1 MKQKSSLKDRLV
13 GSRYFS
19 FGITLSL
26 FVLLYVVGMMNYR
39 GFMKPQVFCNL
50 LIDNAALIIATIGI
64 TFVLLI
70 GGIDISIGSV
80 VALTCMSS
88 AQMLQNTGLPAPAVI
103 LIVLAMGAVFG
114 LVQGWL
120 ITEFNMQPF
129 IVTLAGQF
137 FARGM
142 TAIISRETIVID
154 NPVYTS
160 LASARIYVLPGGF
173 ISVGVV
179 IALVTLV
186 AATLV
191 LKFTRFGRNI
201 YALGG
206 NEMSAQL
213 MGLPTKRTKIL
224 AYVVCG
230 FCSALAGVVYS
241 LIMLSGYP
249 LHAVSMEMDAIASSV
264 IGGTLM
270 SGGVAF
276 LPGTLL
282 GVLIQGVIQTFI
294 TFQGTL
300 SAWWTRIIIALLLC
314 LFIVIQAVVSR
325 SRQRLNS
332 EHCFFPIF
340 FSSFFRHSHQAR
352 PGGCVHFRRFR
363 HGRFTHQNRRAAA
376 DRGAGIPSQETGRL
390 SAGRCPSAVQDH
402 RQPDAA
408 GGSPLQLQRVQA
420 GSVPAGGSR
429 RGSSRQCPAAGCL
442 RPGDPEAAGARPG
455 ALPAQR
461 PQLQY
466 RHLCPALCAELSAA
480 GHAAGRLHV

>member
-191 LKFTRFGRNI
+191 LKFTRW
-201 YALGG
+201 A
-206 NEMSAQL
+206 EM
-213 MGLPTKRTKIL
+213 R
-224 AYVVCG
+224 
-230 FCSALAGVVYS
+230 
-241 LIMLSGYP
+241 
-249 LHAVSMEMDAIASSV
+249 
-264 IGGTLM
+264 
-270 SGGVAF
+270 
-276 LPGTLL
+276 
-282 GVLIQGVIQTFI
+282 
-294 TFQGTL
+294 
-300 SAWWTRIIIALLLC
+300 
-314 LFIVIQAVVSR
+314 
-325 SRQRLNS
+325 
-332 EHCFFPIF
+332 
-340 FSSFFRHSHQAR
+340 
-352 PGGCVHFRRFR
+352 
-363 HGRFTHQNRRAAA
+363 
-376 DRGAGIPSQETGRL
+376 
-390 SAGRCPSAVQDH
+390 
-402 RQPDAA
+402 
-408 GGSPLQLQRVQA
+408 
-420 GSVPAGGSR
+420 
-429 RGSSRQCPAAGCL
+429 CL
-442 RPGDPEAAGARPG
+442 R
-455 ALPAQR
+455 
-461 PQLQY
+461 
-466 RHLCPALCAELSAA
+466 S
-480 GHAAGRLHV
+480 

>member
-1 MKQKSSLKDRLV
+1 MKNARVLKNRLV
-13 GSRYFS
+13 GSRYFT
-19 FGITLSL
+19 FGITLCL
-26 FVLLYVVGMMNYR
+26 FIVLYIIGMINYR
-39 GFMKPQVFCNL
+39 GFMRPQVFCNL

-80 VALTCMSS
+80 VALTCMTS
-88 AQMLQNTGLPAPAVI
+88 AQMLASTSIPAPLVI

-120 ITEFNMQPF
+120 IAVFDMQPF

-142 TAIISRETIVID
+142 TAVISRDTIVID
-154 NPVYTS
+154 NPMYTS
-160 LASARIYVLPGGF
+160 LASARLYILPGGF

-179 IALVTLV
+179 IALVALV
-186 AATLV
+186 IGTLV
-191 LKFTRFGRNI
+191 LKYTRFGRSI

-206 NEMSAQL
+206 NETSAQL
-213 MGLPTKRTKIL
+213 MGLPTRRTKIL

-230 FCSALAGVVYS
+230 FCSSLAGVVYS

-282 GVLIQGVIQTFI
+282 GVMIQGVIQTFI

-314 LFIVIQAVVSR
+314 LFIVIQAVVNR
-325 SRQRLNS
+325 SRQRL
-332 EHCFFPIF
+332 
-340 FSSFFRHSHQAR
+340 
-352 PGGCVHFRRFR
+352 
-363 HGRFTHQNRRAAA
+363 
-376 DRGAGIPSQETGRL
+376 DSQ
-390 SAGRCPSAVQDH
+390 H
-402 RQPDAA
+402 
-408 GGSPLQLQRVQA
+408 
-420 GSVPAGGSR
+420 
-429 RGSSRQCPAAGCL
+429 
-442 RPGDPEAAGARPG
+442 
-455 ALPAQR
+455 
-461 PQLQY
+461 
-466 RHLCPALCAELSAA
+466 
-480 GHAAGRLHV
+480 

>member
-1 MKQKSSLKDRLV
+1 MVLGSFYFKQEARRALRGNWQPALVVTFFSGIFLTLSSVLQALWVPDPVLYASYGLFERFWQELAAV
-13 GSRYFS
+13 SQAEWAGLIVVNFLSLLLSPALALGCNRYFLKLLDGKES
-19 FGITLSL
+19 GVREGLLGRMRIWPKALW
-26 FVLLYVVGMMNYR
+26 LYVQMGVRVFLWSLLLVVPGILAAIRYSMAPY
-39 GFMKPQVFCNL
+39 FMAQDPSISASEAIEQSKHAMKEMKLAYFS
-50 LIDNAALIIATIGI
+50 LIISFIGWS
-64 TFVLLI
+64 LLAN
-70 GGIDISIGSV
+70 V
-80 VALTCMSS
+80 
-88 AQMLQNTGLPAPAVI
+88 AQMFL
-103 LIVLAMGAVFG
+103 MSF
-114 LVQGWL
+114 
-120 ITEFNMQPF
+120 
-129 IVTLAGQF
+129 
-137 FARGM
+137 
-142 TAIISRETIVID
+142 
-154 NPVYTS
+154 
-160 LASARIYVLPGGF
+160 
-173 ISVGVV
+173 GVV

-332 EHCFFPIF
+332 EH
-340 FSSFFRHSHQAR
+340 
-352 PGGCVHFRRFR
+352 
-363 HGRFTHQNRRAAA
+363 
-376 DRGAGIPSQETGRL
+376 
-390 SAGRCPSAVQDH
+390 
-402 RQPDAA
+402 
-408 GGSPLQLQRVQA
+408 
-420 GSVPAGGSR
+420 
-429 RGSSRQCPAAGCL
+429 
-442 RPGDPEAAGARPG
+442 
-455 ALPAQR
+455 
-461 PQLQY
+461 
-466 RHLCPALCAELSAA
+466 
-480 GHAAGRLHV
+480 

>member
-154 NPVYTS
+154 
-160 LASARIYVLPGGF
+160 
-173 ISVGVV
+173 
-179 IALVTLV
+179 
-186 AATLV
+186 
-191 LKFTRFGRNI
+191 
-201 YALGG
+201 ALGG

-332 EHCFFPIF
+332 EH
-340 FSSFFRHSHQAR
+340 
-352 PGGCVHFRRFR
+352 
-363 HGRFTHQNRRAAA
+363 
-376 DRGAGIPSQETGRL
+376 
-390 SAGRCPSAVQDH
+390 
-402 RQPDAA
+402 
-408 GGSPLQLQRVQA
+408 
-420 GSVPAGGSR
+420 
-429 RGSSRQCPAAGCL
+429 
-442 RPGDPEAAGARPG
+442 
-455 ALPAQR
+455 
-461 PQLQY
+461 
-466 RHLCPALCAELSAA
+466 
-480 GHAAGRLHV
+480 

>member
-1 MKQKSSLKDRLV
+1 MKNLTGIKNRIV

-19 FGITLSL
+19 FGITLTL
-26 FVLLYVVGMMNYR
+26 FVVLYAVGMMNYR
-39 GFMKPQVFCNL
+39 GFLKPQVFCNL

-80 VALTCMSS
+80 VALTCMTS
-88 AQMLQNTGLPAPAVI
+88 AKLLAETGMPALLVI
-103 LIVLAMGAVFG
+103 LLVLVMGCVFG
-114 LVQGWL
+114 LIQGWL

-142 TAIISRETIVID
+142 TAIISRDTIVIED
-154 NPVYTS
+154 PLYTS
-160 LASARIYVLPGGF
+160 LASARIYILPGGF
-173 ISVGVV
+173 ISVGVI
-179 IALVTLV
+179 IALAALV
-186 AATLV
+186 IGTLV

-206 NEMSAQL
+206 NETSAQL
-213 MGLPTKRTKIL
+213 MGLPTKRTKIS

-270 SGGVAF
+270 TGGVAF

-282 GVLIQGVIQTFI
+282 CVMIQGIIQTFI

-314 LFIVIQAVVSR
+314 LFIVIQAIVSR
-325 SRQRLNS
+325 SRQRLHS
-332 EHCFFPIF
+332 EH
-340 FSSFFRHSHQAR
+340 
-352 PGGCVHFRRFR
+352 
-363 HGRFTHQNRRAAA
+363 
-376 DRGAGIPSQETGRL
+376 
-390 SAGRCPSAVQDH
+390 
-402 RQPDAA
+402 
-408 GGSPLQLQRVQA
+408 
-420 GSVPAGGSR
+420 
-429 RGSSRQCPAAGCL
+429 
-442 RPGDPEAAGARPG
+442 
-455 ALPAQR
+455 
-461 PQLQY
+461 
-466 RHLCPALCAELSAA
+466 
-480 GHAAGRLHV
+480 

>member
-241 LIMLSGYP
+241 LIMQ
-249 LHAVSMEMDAIASSV
+249 MDAIASSV

-332 EHCFFPIF
+332 EH
-340 FSSFFRHSHQAR
+340 
-352 PGGCVHFRRFR
+352 
-363 HGRFTHQNRRAAA
+363 
-376 DRGAGIPSQETGRL
+376 
-390 SAGRCPSAVQDH
+390 
-402 RQPDAA
+402 
-408 GGSPLQLQRVQA
+408 
-420 GSVPAGGSR
+420 
-429 RGSSRQCPAAGCL
+429 
-442 RPGDPEAAGARPG
+442 
-455 ALPAQR
+455 
-461 PQLQY
+461 
-466 RHLCPALCAELSAA
+466 
-480 GHAAGRLHV
+480 

>member
-154 NPVYTS
+154 NPVYAS

-179 IALVTLV
+179 IALVAAQFMQV
-186 AATLV
+186 A
-191 LKFTRFGRNI
+191 I
-201 YALGG
+201 
-206 NEMSAQL
+206 SAY
-213 MGLPTKRTKIL
+213 MN
-224 AYVVCG
+224 AAC
-230 FCSALAGVVYS
+230 A
-241 LIMLSGYP
+241 
-249 LHAVSMEMDAIASSV
+249 
-264 IGGTLM
+264 
-270 SGGVAF
+270 
-276 LPGTLL
+276 
-282 GVLIQGVIQTFI
+282 
-294 TFQGTL
+294 
-300 SAWWTRIIIALLLC
+300 
-314 LFIVIQAVVSR
+314 
-325 SRQRLNS
+325 
-332 EHCFFPIF
+332 
-340 FSSFFRHSHQAR
+340 SFFLTVASEDGMNRAR
-352 PGGCVHFRRFR
+352 RQMRDRLRQMGMDDSDINRAGFGEKSADEDDMPGG
-363 HGRFTHQNRRAAA
+363 G
-376 DRGAGIPSQETGRL
+376 E
-390 SAGRCPSAVQDH
+390 
-402 RQPDAA
+402 
-408 GGSPLQLQRVQA
+408 
-420 GSVPAGGSR
+420 
-429 RGSSRQCPAAGCL
+429 
-442 RPGDPEAAGARPG
+442 GDGT
-455 ALPAQR
+455 
-461 PQLQY
+461 
-466 RHLCPALCAELSAA
+466 
-480 GHAAGRLHV
+480 